1 MLFFN
6 EWRAASRAASA
17 AERAVTL
24 AYLAYC
30 AGNGEAPTQQ
40 QVDESKRK
48 RAMAD
53 DLFGVALRKWRD
65 SSDGPLRD

>member
-1 MLFFN
+1 VLFFN
-6 EWRAASRAASA
+6 EWRVASRAASA

-30 AGNGEAPTQQ
+30 SGKGQPPTPE
-40 QVDESKRK
+40 QVEESKRK

-53 DLFGVALRKWRD
+53 DLFSVALRKWRE
-65 SSDGPLRD
+65 SGDGPLHD